1 MLGIKSSGKVVYF
14 TATFPYLLLLILLVY
29 GCTLDG
35 ALEGVT
41 QLFKPTW
48 EGPKSIQDPQVSIYS
63 DVQIKNVLSKVWRKA
78 AEQMFFSLSVS
89 WGGLIM
95 FGSYNKFHHKVN
107 NNHHVRPGIK
117 NIINCRFT

>member
-48 EGPKSIQDPQVSIYS
+48 EGPKSIQDPQVSTLFRCS
-63 DVQIKNVLSKVWRKA
+63 DQELIIKGMEKGCGANVL
-78 AEQMFFSLSVS
+78 LSVCVVGRS
-89 WGGLIM
+89 
-95 FGSYNKFHHKVN
+95 
-107 NNHHVRPGIK
+107 HHVRQLQ
-117 NIINCRFT
+117 